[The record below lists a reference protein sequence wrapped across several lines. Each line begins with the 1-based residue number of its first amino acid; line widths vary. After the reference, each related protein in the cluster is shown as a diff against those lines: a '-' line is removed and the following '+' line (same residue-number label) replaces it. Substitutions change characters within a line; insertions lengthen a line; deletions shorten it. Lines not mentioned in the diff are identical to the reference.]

1 MDDASAQRLHLSQR
15 PRGDHLPQSKAGR
28 KSPPDHGREGGAP
41 PAERRTETANP
52 LPLLRCWTARERRA
66 KRPKNE
72 AHARARRPRTP
83 PGPTTTAPCQQ
94 HTPSAREAS
103 TLRTSD
109 PRPHPASR
117 RPAMQSL
124 GAPAAERAV
133 VGWLLPATRVSELD
147 RPTAA
152 SPPMTTRTFV
162 RSPHQQPHSP
172 NRLGTGAKN
181 PLNRPGGLSAIRQPQ
196 PKSRY
201 AAREQGSMV
210 PQPVPAGVFP
220 EPEVVGSNPVGRVNE
235 ARSQSG
241 VSVCPWSRASRLQ

>member
-15 PRGDHLPQSKAGR
+15 PRGDHLPHSKAGR

-124 GAPAAERAV
+124 GARAADRAV

-152 SPPMTTRTFV
+152 SPPMTTPTFV

-181 PLNRPGGLSAIRQPQ
+181 PLNRPGGLSAIFVNLNRRAATPLGNRVRWF
-196 PKSRY
+196 PSRFLRVFSG
-201 AAREQGSMV
+201 ARSRRLES
-210 PQPVPAGVFP
+210 
-220 EPEVVGSNPVGRVNE
+220 SGRGNE

-241 VSVCPWSRASRLQ
+241 FRVPWSRASCLR

>member
-52 LPLLRCWTARERRA
+52 LPLLRCWTPRERRA

-83 PGPTTTAPCQQ
+83 PGPTTTAPCRQ

-124 GAPAAERAV
+124 GARAADWAV

-147 RPTAA
+147 RPHSGVTTHDHAHLCSQPAPTAA
-152 SPPMTTRTFV
+152 LPESFG
-162 RSPHQQPHSP
+162 HWCQ
-172 NRLGTGAKN
+172 N
-181 PLNRPGGLSAIRQPQ
+181 PLNRPGGLSAIFVNLNRRAATPLGNRVRWF
-196 PKSRY
+196 PSRFL
-201 AAREQGSMV
+201 R
-210 PQPVPAGVFP
+210 VFS
-220 EPEVVGSNPVGRVNE
+220 G
-235 ARSQSG
+235 ARSRRLESLG
-241 VSVCPWSRASRLQ
+241 ASTKRAPRAGFRVPWSRASRLR